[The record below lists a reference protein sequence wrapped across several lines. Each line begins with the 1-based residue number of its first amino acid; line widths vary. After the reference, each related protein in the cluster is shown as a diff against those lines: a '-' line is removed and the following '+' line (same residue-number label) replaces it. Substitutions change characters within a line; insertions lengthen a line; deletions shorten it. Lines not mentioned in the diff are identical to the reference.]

1 MRQQLAF
8 WQSSQL
14 VSAMNQM
21 TMGIAK
27 AHVAAPFMG
36 KPRKAAV
43 LKPRFYRF
51 YIIDDHGRI
60 ISGED
65 LECASDEKA
74 MECGWDMLWF
84 ADYSRIEVFL
94 LDKRIG
100 IVQVGSH

>member
-1 MRQQLAF
+1 
-8 WQSSQL
+8 
-14 VSAMNQM
+14 MNQM

-74 MECGWDMLWF
+74 IDCGWDMLSF
-84 ADYSRIEVFL
+84 GDYPRIEVWVR
-94 LDKRIG
+94 DARIG
-100 IVQVGSH
+100 IVQTAPTKSRRSILC